1 MILGKDDTVR
11 MREAASI
18 IVDTSKTM
26 EERRE
31 AFGLLH
37 DLVENVDNA
46 NNMAKMNLWP
56 EMLSFL
62 SRDENVNEHGDGDGD
77 GDRDRDRDSKERG
90 LRMDA
95 LRLVALAAKNN
106 QETQNYLVASGVLDK
121 LVNILEASCDP
132 DEIDTPLIKKL
143 IMALSAMAP
152 SRGSPRWDKFMERQ
166 SASCFSDLLDKCK
179 DLQDGLIF
187 LVLNYAWSRGCL
199 PSCLSSHP
207 RLRSLITNAHFENCD
222 DPECSLVDLPHRKPD
237 N

>member
-62 SRDENVNEHGDGDGD
+62 SHDENVNEHGDGDGD
-77 GDRDRDRDSKERG
+77 GDSEGRG

-106 QETQNYLVASGVLDK
+106 EETQNYLVASGVLDK
-121 LVNILEASCDP
+121 LVNILEASCGP

-152 SRGSPRWDKFMERQ
+152 SRGSSHWDKFMERQ
-166 SASCFSDLLDKCK
+166 SASCFSDLLDKCEE
-179 DLQDGLIF
+179 LQDGLTF
-187 LVLNYAWSRGCL
+187 LVLNYAWSRGYL

-207 RLRSLITNAHFENCD
+207 RLRSLITDAHFENCN
-222 DPECSLVDLPHRKPD
+222 DPECSLVDLPHRKLD